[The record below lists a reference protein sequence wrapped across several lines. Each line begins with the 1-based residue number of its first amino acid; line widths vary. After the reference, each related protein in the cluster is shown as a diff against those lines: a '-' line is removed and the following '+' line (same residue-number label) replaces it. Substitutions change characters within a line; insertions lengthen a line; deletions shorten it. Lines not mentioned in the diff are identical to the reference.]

1 MSLIRSADVAMY
13 KAKEQHNKYIFF
25 TAELNAKASERVAM
39 EMGLRSALENGEFD
53 LYYQPIVN
61 AFGAIEGAEA
71 LLRWRNGQGEFVP
84 PAHFIPVAE
93 DMGLILPLGDWV
105 MDKACADLKRW
116 NESGYPNFYVSVN
129 LSAKQFTQEEMV
141 GKLGAAIK
149 KSGIDPRNL
158 KIEMTETSLM
168 RDPMLARKK
177 MEQLKLRHPG
187 LSIAIDDFGTGYSS
201 LSYLS
206 DFPVDLLKIDRSF
219 VLNFRREQNARIINT
234 IIALAKNLR
243 LDVVA
248 EGVETVD
255 QYRYLSS
262 RDCHNFQGFYFG
274 KPVSADELT
283 RMLRERKVQPQE
295 GSSG

>member
-1 MSLIRSADVAMY
+1 
-13 KAKEQHNKYIFF
+13 
-25 TAELNAKASERVAM
+25 
-39 EMGLRSALENGEFD
+39 
-53 LYYQPIVN
+53 
-61 AFGAIEGAEA
+61 
-71 LLRWRNGQGEFVP
+71 
-84 PAHFIPVAE
+84 
-93 DMGLILPLGDWV
+93 
-105 MDKACADLKRW
+105 
-116 NESGYPNFYVSVN
+116 VN
-129 LSAKQFTQEEMV
+129 LSAKQFVQEDMV
-141 GKLGAAIK
+141 GKIGAAIR
-149 KSGIDPRNL
+149 KSGIDAKNL

-168 RDPMLARKK
+168 RDPEQARKK
-177 MEQLKLRHPG
+177 MELLKVRHPG
-187 LSIAIDDFGTGYSS
+187 LSIAIDDFGMGYSS

-262 RDCHNFQGFYFG
+262 RDCHVFQGFYFG
-274 KPVSADELT
+274 KPVSVEELT
-283 RMLRERKVQPQE
+283 RMLQERKEKPQA